1 MSCMVFTV
9 LKNIGSTKSVESFM
23 QRCLILPTA
32 FSASIEMIYDI
43 YPLSG

>member
-9 LKNIGSTKSVESFM
+9 LKNIASTKSVESIIM
-23 QRCLILPTA
+23 KRCLILLAA

-43 YPLSG
+43 CP